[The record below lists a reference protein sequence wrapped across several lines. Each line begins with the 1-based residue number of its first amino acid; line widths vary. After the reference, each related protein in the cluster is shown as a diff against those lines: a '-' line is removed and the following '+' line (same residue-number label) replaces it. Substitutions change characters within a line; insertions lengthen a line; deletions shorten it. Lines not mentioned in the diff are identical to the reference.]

1 MKLKP
6 LFLALAL
13 LMAAQ
18 GFTQETDNLRIGGE
32 GTDGIYSSLK
42 PQMYNPMQSKVPVW
56 LDFSVGADFA
66 QCADRAT
73 IPFRYKGI
81 GANAKGGVTIEWGSC
96 RVNVEGRGFYT
107 SFTSFSGTAYDINLS
122 AEFLY
127 RCAVV
132 KRWSFWAG
140 STLQGFM
147 DIKEI
152 PALMN
157 ATSSVSSFG
166 NLFATGMVECPF
178 AFNSDNTHHWLTAS
192 GKLSLPIVGVVNR
205 PGYAYIGNPTINED
219 AWLGDNETFA
229 KFFPGVSTELGLY
242 LNLCND
248 NRIGLSYRWDYLTTG
263 KIRAYRYDNALHS
276 INLSFMF
283 RVN

>member
-13 LMAAQ
+13 LVAAQ
-18 GFTQETDNLRIGGE
+18 VFAQETDNLRIGGE
-32 GTDGIYSSLK
+32 GTDGVYSSLK

-66 QCADRAT
+66 HCADKAT

-96 RVNVEGRGFYT
+96 RVNVEGSGFYT

-127 RCAVV
+127 RCTVV

-140 STLQGFM
+140 GTLQGFM

-166 NLFATGMVECPF
+166 NLCATGMVEYPF

-192 GKLSLPIVGVVNR
+192 GKLSLPIVGAANR

-242 LNLCND
+242 LNLRND

>member
-1 MKLKP
+1 MLT
-6 LFLALAL
+6 
-13 LMAAQ
+13 LMTSVTISTAQ
-18 GFTQETDNLRIGGE
+18 TSIVAEEFQ
-32 GTDGIYSSLK
+32 SLK
-42 PQMYNPMQSKVPVW
+42 PQLYNPLQNKVPIW
-56 LDFSVGADFA
+56 LDFSVGANFA
-66 QCADRAT
+66 QCADKAT

-96 RVNVEGRGFYT
+96 QVNVEGRGFYT

-140 STLQGFM
+140 GTLQGFM

-192 GKLSLPIVGVVNR
+192 GKLSLPIVGAVNR

-242 LNLCND
+242 LNLRNN

>member
-13 LMAAQ
+13 LVAAQ

-32 GTDGIYSSLK
+32 GTDGVYSSLK

-66 QCADRAT
+66 HCADKAT

-96 RVNVEGRGFYT
+96 RVNVEGSGFYT

-127 RCAVV
+127 RCTVV

-166 NLFATGMVECPF
+166 NLCATGMVEYPF

-192 GKLSLPIVGVVNR
+192 GKLNLPFLGAVNR

>member
-1 MKLKP
+1 MKRTP
-6 LFLALAL
+6 LIILIL
-13 LMAAQ
+13 LTLMTSVTISTAQ
-18 GFTQETDNLRIGGE
+18 TSIVAEEFQ
-32 GTDGIYSSLK
+32 SLK
-42 PQMYNPMQSKVPVW
+42 PQLYNPLQNKVPIW
-56 LDFSVGADFA
+56 LDFSVGANFA
-66 QCADRAT
+66 QCADKAT

-81 GANAKGGVTIEWGSC
+81 GANAKGGVTIEWQRC

-107 SFTSFSGTAYDINLS
+107 SFTSFSGTAYNVNLS

-127 RCAVV
+127 HCAIV

-140 STLQGFM
+140 GTLQGFM

-166 NLFATGMVECPF
+166 NLCATGMVEYPF

-192 GKLSLPIVGVVNR
+192 GKLSLPIVGAVNR

-242 LNLCND
+242 LNLRND

-263 KIRAYRYDNALHS
+263 KKRAYRYDNALHS

>member
-1 MKLKP
+1 
-6 LFLALAL
+6 
-13 LMAAQ
+13 
-18 GFTQETDNLRIGGE
+18 
-32 GTDGIYSSLK
+32 
-42 PQMYNPMQSKVPVW
+42 
-56 LDFSVGADFA
+56 
-66 QCADRAT
+66 
-73 IPFRYKGI
+73 
-81 GANAKGGVTIEWGSC
+81 
-96 RVNVEGRGFYT
+96 
-107 SFTSFSGTAYDINLS
+107 
-122 AEFLY
+122 
-127 RCAVV
+127 
-132 KRWSFWAG
+132 
-140 STLQGFM
+140 M

-166 NLFATGMVECPF
+166 NLCATGMVEYPF
-178 AFNSDNTHHWLTAS
+178 AFNSDYTHHWLTAS

-242 LNLCND
+242 LNLRND

>member
-13 LMAAQ
+13 LVAAQ
-18 GFTQETDNLRIGGE
+18 GFAQETDNLRIGGE
-32 GTDGIYSSLK
+32 GTDGVYSSLK

-56 LDFSVGADFA
+56 LAFSVGADFA

-96 RVNVEGRGFYT
+96 RVNVEGSGFYT

-140 STLQGFM
+140 GTLQGFM

-166 NLFATGMVECPF
+166 NLCATGMVECPF

-205 PGYAYIGNPTINED
+205 PSYAYIGNPTINED

>member
-13 LMAAQ
+13 LVAAQ
-18 GFTQETDNLRIGGE
+18 GFAQETDNLCSGGE
-32 GTDGIYSSLK
+32 GTDGVYSSLK
-42 PQMYNPMQSKVPVW
+42 PQMYNPMQNEVPVW

-127 RCAVV
+127 RCTVV

-140 STLQGFM
+140 GTLQGFM

-166 NLFATGMVECPF
+166 NLCAAGMVEYPF

-242 LNLCND
+242 LNLRND
-248 NRIGLSYRWDYLTTG
+248 NRIGLSYLWDYLTTG

>member
-13 LMAAQ
+13 LVAAQ
-18 GFTQETDNLRIGGE
+18 GFAQETDNLRIGGE
-32 GTDGIYSSLK
+32 GTDGVYSSLK

-66 QCADRAT
+66 HCADKAT

-96 RVNVEGRGFYT
+96 RVNVEGSGFYT
-107 SFTSFSGTAYDINLS
+107 SFTSFLGTAYDINLS

-127 RCAVV
+127 RCTVV

-242 LNLCND
+242 LNLRND

>member
-13 LMAAQ
+13 LVAAQ
-18 GFTQETDNLRIGGE
+18 GFAQETDNLYSGGE
-32 GTDGIYSSLK
+32 GADGVYSSLK

-66 QCADRAT
+66 QCADKAT

-81 GANAKGGVTIEWGSC
+81 GANAKGGATIEWGSC
-96 RVNVEGRGFYT
+96 RVNVEGSGFYT
-107 SFTSFSGTAYDINLS
+107 SFTSFSGMAYDINLS

-140 STLQGFM
+140 GTLQGFM

-166 NLFATGMVECPF
+166 NLCATGMVEYPF

-192 GKLSLPIVGVVNR
+192 GKLSLPIVGAVNR

>member
-1 MKLKP
+1 MLT
-6 LFLALAL
+6 
-13 LMAAQ
+13 LMTSVTISTAQ
-18 GFTQETDNLRIGGE
+18 TSIVAEEFQ
-32 GTDGIYSSLK
+32 SLK
-42 PQMYNPMQSKVPVW
+42 PQLYNPLQNKVPIW
-56 LDFSVGADFA
+56 LDFSVGANFA
-66 QCADRAT
+66 QCADKAT

-81 GANAKGGVTIEWGSC
+81 GANAKGGVTIEWQRC

-107 SFTSFSGTAYDINLS
+107 SFTSFSGTAYNVNLS

-127 RCAVV
+127 HCAIV

-140 STLQGFM
+140 GTLQGLM

-166 NLFATGMVECPF
+166 NLCATGMVEYPF

-192 GKLSLPIVGVVNR
+192 GKLSLPIVSAMNR
-205 PGYAYIGNPTINED
+205 PGYTFIGNPTINED
-219 AWLGDNETFA
+219 TWLGDNETFA

-242 LNLCND
+242 LNLRND

-263 KIRAYRYDNALHS
+263 KKRAYRYDNALHS